1 MRIAVGLFPV
11 AGPPYPKELKVGRLE
26 LFEGGG
32 VCCCLCLARSAH
44 SSSIFLSSKIV
55 RILVYVNKMFWV
67 VLAIMM
73 YFYTM
78 LGAGLVSAR
87 RARELIATR
96 QVRTIVDVRTSTE
109 FNTGHYP
116 GAVNVPVNRI
126 SDASTRTLN
135 RDGVLVYCNT
145 GQRARLA
152 SQKLRALGFENVYY
166 IAGTYH
172 SLTP

>member
-1 MRIAVGLFPV
+1 
-11 AGPPYPKELKVGRLE
+11 
-26 LFEGGG
+26 
-32 VCCCLCLARSAH
+32 
-44 SSSIFLSSKIV
+44 
-55 RILVYVNKMFWV
+55 MFWV
-67 VLAIMM
+67 LTFLVLAIMM

-152 SQKLRALGFENVYY
+152 SQKLRAL
-166 IAGTYH
+166 
-172 SLTP
+172 